1 MKLFLILIA
10 SLALSGC
17 ETLSLL
23 TMSKVEPAP
32 AAGDVIEAELFYS
45 YKHKNFAI
53 SELGL
58 SKEQVKS
65 VEEACFPELDA
76 ARKEGREDDLE
87 EQKMMGDGIFLPA
100 AGAMVFDAAVN
111 AVGEHVKGIKEKAS
125 QSYSSYI
132 MVPAN
137 AFAYANC
144 IVLQRKG
151 ADGVRKAGFI
161 TQLITDGDQG
171 TYFYLQP
178 VLAWAKN
185 SVALTK
191 CNDNCYWG
199 NNKQGEISMSMAVV
213 AIASVK
219 GASEYNEVHQFG
231 AGAVSITA
239 VPLRG
244 AAIAKKDAIPSDL
257 FAMPPDVSTV
267 KLSVAVTETGKIP
280 ADFTKAGEEL
290 KAFREAMSPMISTR
304 LKELNTKD

>member
-199 NNKQGEISMSMAVV
+199 NNKQGEMRIPRHPATQSTLIWPGIPRPSGHLFHGHPAGQSERSDAGV
-213 AIASVK
+213 ALLVRV
-219 GASEYNEVHQFG
+219 GWRRQF
-231 AGAVSITA
+231 
-239 VPLRG
+239 LR
-244 AAIAKKDAIPSDL
+244 P
-257 FAMPPDVSTV
+257 FAH
-267 KLSVAVTETGKIP
+267 
-280 ADFTKAGEEL
+280 
-290 KAFREAMSPMISTR
+290 
-304 LKELNTKD
+304 